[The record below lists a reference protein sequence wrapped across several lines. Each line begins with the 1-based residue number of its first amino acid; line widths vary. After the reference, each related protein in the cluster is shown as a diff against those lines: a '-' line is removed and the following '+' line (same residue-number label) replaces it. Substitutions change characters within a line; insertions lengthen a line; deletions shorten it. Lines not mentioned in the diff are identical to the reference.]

1 MLSWCDPVLRKLSA
15 SRNSSPTRNFNHP
28 SSQKITETSAQP
40 LELDQKRSR
49 KATRRGLPLCFSYSP
64 TAAGAQRRRGRK
76 GPLFTQ
82 SSRLAAAVRTSHG
95 PAGPAPPSSN
105 SPQSSHLRKERLPGR
120 IGPLR
125 LARLRRASQR
135 LRGNSHGSETLERR
149 GRTTPAP
156 ASRQVSAQLT
166 CFFRATA
173 FPPLGPAPPRAPAR
187 SRDESSPG
195 QPD

>member
-1 MLSWCDPVLRKLSA
+1 MTQFLGNFRPVATLPPPETSIILQARKLQRLQPSLWSWTRSEA
-15 SRNSSPTRNFNHP
+15 GKLQEEVYPFASPTVQPRRAHSGGAAGRGRCSLRAAALP
-28 SSQKITETSAQP
+28 PRSAPPTAPLAQP
-40 LELDQKRSR
+40 RQV
-49 KATRRGLPLCFSYSP
+49 P
-64 TAAGAQRRRGRK
+64 TA
-76 GPLFTQ
+76 P
-82 SSRLAAAVRTSHG
+82 SRAISG
-95 PAGPAPPSSN
+95 
-105 SPQSSHLRKERLPGR
+105 KERLPGR